1 MDVIVEFAEGFI
13 GLFKAGAETLV
24 GNITGILPLL
34 AVIITVL
41 NALMALIGE
50 ERVAKISKY
59 AGKSVLIRY
68 SLLPI
73 VFTFT
78 MGSPTNFAMGKLLD
92 EKYKPAYCD
101 SLTGMG
107 HPFTVLFPHTNPAEL
122 FVFLGVAQGI
132 TKLGLGTTELA
143 VRYLLA
149 GILLGLCRGII
160 TEKVYKMML
169 NRKRKALHNGE

>member
-1 MDVIVEFAEGFI
+1 M
-13 GLFKAGAETLV
+13 
-24 GNITGILPLL
+24 
-34 AVIITVL
+34 
-41 NALMALIGE
+41 
-50 ERVAKISKY
+50 
-59 AGKSVLIRY
+59 LIRY

-107 HPFTVLFPHTNPAEL
+107 HPFTGLFPHTNPAEL

-132 TKLGLGTTELA
+132 TKLRDYGISCTLFAGWNSVGLMQGYYY
-143 VRYLLA
+143 RK
-149 GILLGLCRGII
+149 GI
-160 TEKVYKMML
+160 
-169 NRKRKALHNGE
+169 

>member
-101 SLTGMG
+101 SLTG
-107 HPFTVLFPHTNPAEL
+107 LFPHTNPAEL

>member
-78 MGSPTNFAMGKLLD
+78 MGSPTNFAMGN
-92 EKYKPAYCD
+92 
-101 SLTGMG
+101 
-107 HPFTVLFPHTNPAEL
+107 PFTGLFPHTNPAEL

>member
-101 SLTGMG
+101 SLTGM
-107 HPFTVLFPHTNPAEL
+107 
-122 FVFLGVAQGI
+122 
-132 TKLGLGTTELA
+132 
-143 VRYLLA
+143 
-149 GILLGLCRGII
+149 
-160 TEKVYKMML
+160 
-169 NRKRKALHNGE
+169 

>member
-107 HPFTVLFPHTNPAEL
+107 HPFTGLFPHTNPAEL

-132 TKLGLGTTELA
+132 TKLGLGTTGISCTLF
-143 VRYLLA
+143 A
-149 GILLGLCRGII
+149 GWNSVGLMQGYYYRKGI
-160 TEKVYKMML
+160 
-169 NRKRKALHNGE
+169 